1 MAALSAI
8 TRPRKFF
15 GRSRERPRC
24 TALVDLP
31 PGYQPPVW
39 VTGEHSHSPQKRPAT
54 VRLRVSFVIH
64 PAQAIRLFSPDRRMP
79 AGAHP
84 QTACVHSLGSV
95 ESQCFHSRSAG
106 CRQANNRCP
115 IRAPHKMFRPALTS
129 WMIEGN
135 GGIAFRIDP
144 CCVDV
149 FVPVAPRTGQTQIV
163 QRIRAACPSGQDVV
177 NGEDKAS
184 QPFGTLAIFAAL
196 PRPLTYFV
204 SS

>member
-1 MAALSAI
+1 MHCAGGFTSRLPAASLGYWGAFPFTTKE
-8 TRPRKFF
+8 TRN
-15 GRSRERPRC
+15 RSV
-24 TALVDLP
+24 AGL
-31 PGYQPPVW
+31 
-39 VTGEHSHSPQKRPAT
+39 
-54 VRLRVSFVIH
+54 FVIH